1 MKTIKFPEAK
11 SSNIIQANQIQ
22 IDLPSRPVRYY
33 RHGWQSWSLAAWTD
47 LSPLPIQ
54 RPAIYHP
61 LYVDSLRGWGKSPNG
76 SWLGAVEF
84 EDGSVFLL
92 GALGL
97 DAHVTLNGDQLLGQS
112 EAGEIDWFTAY
123 GPEKTVFAEYAE
135 QLGNRFG
142 RTKENSPPRVWC
154 SWYSLYY
161 MIDEPILFRIF
172 DSLGDLPFDV
182 LQIDDGWQ
190 IAIGDWQANSNFPS
204 GMKALADKIKS
215 TGRKA
220 GLWLAPLIA
229 AESSKLF
236 HEHSDWFLRNEHGRL
251 VSAGF
256 NWGERLFALDTTHPA
271 VTEWL
276 ISLMKHVRTWGFEYL
291 KLDFL
296 YAGALRGKRYKDVLR
311 EAAYRESLQLMRQ
324 AMGEDAFFLTCGTP
338 IIPALG
344 LCDAM
349 RIGPD
354 VSSEWE
360 NYRDAHLFTNP
371 TTPGTRNAIRTVLHR
386 LWLSEL
392 LHLDPDVAYFAEK
405 ENILTNE
412 QKSLLRNLALITNFK
427 ATSELPQWMT
437 SQERE
442 QLRAFLNAS
451 PKVKQ
456 VDRYVFK
463 LDDLIVDFS
472 PVVLLPGHPKG
483 WTWIWAS
490 ILGWL
495 ANIPFILKINKR
507 MDDRKFRK
515 RREGI

>member
-1 MKTIKFPEAK
+1 
-11 SSNIIQANQIQ
+11 
-22 IDLPSRPVRYY
+22 
-33 RHGWQSWSLAAWTD
+33 
-47 LSPLPIQ
+47 
-54 RPAIYHP
+54 
-61 LYVDSLRGWGKSPNG
+61 
-76 SWLGAVEF
+76 
-84 EDGSVFLL
+84 
-92 GALGL
+92 
-97 DAHVTLNGDQLLGQS
+97 
-112 EAGEIDWFTAY
+112 
-123 GPEKTVFAEYAE
+123 
-135 QLGNRFG
+135 
-142 RTKENSPPRVWC
+142 
-154 SWYSLYY
+154 
-161 MIDEPILFRIF
+161 
-172 DSLGDLPFDV
+172 
-182 LQIDDGWQ
+182 
-190 IAIGDWQANSNFPS
+190 
-204 GMKALADKIKS
+204 
-215 TGRKA
+215 
-220 GLWLAPLIA
+220 
-229 AESSKLF
+229 
-236 HEHSDWFLRNEHGRL
+236 
-251 VSAGF
+251 
-256 NWGERLFALDTTHPA
+256 
-271 VTEWL
+271 
-276 ISLMKHVRTWGFEYL
+276 
-291 KLDFL
+291 
-296 YAGALRGKRYKDVLR
+296 
-311 EAAYRESLQLMRQ
+311 MRQ

-463 LDDLIVDFS
+463 LDDRIVDFS